1 MHKLCKTIVENKNT
15 LVGFG
20 DFSQQHGL
28 VKKHPTA
35 PILKFKHEL
44 RRYCDVIDIDE
55 WGTSKTCNKCFQPI
69 ELYKNRIIRK
79 KRDGT
84 YTKAR
89 MSPINSIIRCKL
101 NECKLCCMDRDINA
115 SKNILFLLQLQK
127 EGKKRPDCFNPKKIM
142 NDCDTPLWDDKH
154 IVA

>member
-1 MHKLCKTIVENKNT
+1 M
-15 LVGFG
+15 GFG

-35 PILKFKHEL
+35 PIQKFKHEL

-55 WGTSKTCNKCFQPI
+55 WGTSKTCNLCMKPI
-69 ELYKNRIIRK
+69 ELYKNKVIRK
-79 KRDGT
+79 KKDGT

-89 MSPINSIIRCKL
+89 ISQINSVIRCKL

-115 SKNILFLLQLQK
+115 SKNILLLLQLQ
-127 EGKKRPDCFNPKKIM
+127 ETGKRRPECFSPKNM
-142 NDCDTPLWDDKH
+142 NDCDTPLLEDKH